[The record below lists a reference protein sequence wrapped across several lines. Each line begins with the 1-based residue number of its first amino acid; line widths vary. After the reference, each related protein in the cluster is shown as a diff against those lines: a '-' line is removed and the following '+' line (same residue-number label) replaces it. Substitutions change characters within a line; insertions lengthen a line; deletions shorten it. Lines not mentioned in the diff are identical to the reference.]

1 MHSLIE
7 QLITRSVGLVSLL
20 NNTYPMPMDTP
31 EMRYRVTAEYRS
43 VHQLIIEATSPEE
56 AEYFANDIDL
66 DKWKFIDGEYE
77 IVDVS
82 KDFFLKRVKD
92 E

>member
-1 MHSLIE
+1 MTS
-7 QLITRSVGLVSLL
+7 
-20 NNTYPMPMDTP
+20 D
-31 EMRYRVTAEYRS
+31 EMRGEEKRYRVTAEYRS

-56 AEYFANDIDL
+56 AEYFAKDIDF
-66 DKWKFIDGEYE
+66 DKWKFIDGDYE

>member
-1 MHSLIE
+1 MTSE
-7 QLITRSVGLVSLL
+7 
-20 NNTYPMPMDTP
+20 
-31 EMRYRVTAEYRS
+31 EKRYRVTAEYRS

>member
-1 MHSLIE
+1 MVFSTSLE
-7 QLITRSVGLVSLL
+7 KVVMSET
-20 NNTYPMPMDTP
+20 
-31 EMRYRVTAEYRS
+31 EKRYRVTAEYRS

>member
-1 MHSLIE
+1 MTSDE
-7 QLITRSVGLVSLL
+7 K
-20 NNTYPMPMDTP
+20 
-31 EMRYRVTAEYRS
+31 RYRVTAEYRS
-43 VHQLIIEATSPEE
+43 IHQLIIEATSPEE

>member
-1 MHSLIE
+1 
-7 QLITRSVGLVSLL
+7 VGLVSLI
-20 NNTYPMPMDTP
+20 NHTYPVLMDAA

-82 KDFFLKRVKD
+82 KDYFLKRIRD

>member
-1 MHSLIE
+1 MNSE
-7 QLITRSVGLVSLL
+7 
-20 NNTYPMPMDTP
+20 
-31 EMRYRVTAEYRS
+31 EKRYRVTSEYTS
-43 VHQLIIEATSPEE
+43 LYQIVVEATSPEE
-56 AEYFANDIDL
+56 AEYFAKDIDI
-66 DKWKFIDGEYE
+66 DKWQHIETDFE

>member
-1 MHSLIE
+1 
-7 QLITRSVGLVSLL
+7 
-20 NNTYPMPMDTP
+20 MPMDTP

-56 AEYFANDIDL
+56 AEYFAKDIDL
-66 DKWKFIDGEYE
+66 DKWQHIETDYE

-82 KDFFLKRVKD
+82 KDYFLKKVKD

>member
-1 MHSLIE
+1 MSSE
-7 QLITRSVGLVSLL
+7 
-20 NNTYPMPMDTP
+20 
-31 EMRYRVTAEYRS
+31 EKRYRVTTEYKS
-43 VHQLIIEATSPEE
+43 IYQIVVEATSPEE

-66 DKWKFIDGEYE
+66 DKWNHIETDYE

-82 KDFFLKRVKD
+82 KDYFLKKVKD

>member
-1 MHSLIE
+1 M
-7 QLITRSVGLVSLL
+7 
-20 NNTYPMPMDTP
+20 TP
-31 EMRYRVTAEYRS
+31 EEKRYRVTTEYKS
-43 VHQLIIEATSPEE
+43 IYQIVIEATSPEE

-82 KDFFLKRVKD
+82 KDYFLRKVKG

>member
-1 MHSLIE
+1 MTSE
-7 QLITRSVGLVSLL
+7 
-20 NNTYPMPMDTP
+20 
-31 EMRYRVTAEYRS
+31 EKRYRVTAEYRS

-56 AEYFANDIDL
+56 AEYFANDIDP

-82 KDFFLKRVKD
+82 KDYFLKKVKD
-92 E
+92 K

>member
-1 MHSLIE
+1 MTSE
-7 QLITRSVGLVSLL
+7 
-20 NNTYPMPMDTP
+20 
-31 EMRYRVTAEYRS
+31 EKRYRVTAEYRS

-82 KDFFLKRVKD
+82 KDYFLKPVKD
-92 E
+92 

>member
-1 MHSLIE
+1 MGSE
-7 QLITRSVGLVSLL
+7 
-20 NNTYPMPMDTP
+20 
-31 EMRYRVTAEYRS
+31 EKRYRVTAEYRS

>member
-1 MHSLIE
+1 
-7 QLITRSVGLVSLL
+7 
-20 NNTYPMPMDTP
+20 MDGK
-31 EMRYRVTAEYRS
+31 EKRYRVTAEYRS

-56 AEYFANDIDL
+56 AEYFADDIDL

-82 KDFFLKRVKD
+82 RDYFLKRVKD

>member
-1 MHSLIE
+1 MAGVE
-7 QLITRSVGLVSLL
+7 K
-20 NNTYPMPMDTP
+20 
-31 EMRYRVTAEYRS
+31 RYRVTAEYRS

-77 IVDVS
+77 IVDVA
-82 KDFFLKRVKD
+82 KDYFLKKVKD